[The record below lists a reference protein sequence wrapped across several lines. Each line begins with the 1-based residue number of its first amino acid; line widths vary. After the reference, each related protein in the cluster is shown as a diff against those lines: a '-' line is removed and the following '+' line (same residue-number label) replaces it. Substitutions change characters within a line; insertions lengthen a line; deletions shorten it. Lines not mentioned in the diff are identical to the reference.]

1 MLKFHSSLVHAAQN
15 EANIMSN
22 ERLTSAKASSES
34 TLIAQL
40 DEIQGLVN
48 AEFDVE
54 ELVIEHGLPTFYV
67 RSAANSKQA
76 FARLFK
82 KLTRMGLTPFM
93 MERNARLLLRIAPKP
108 RSKPSRPII
117 NLVLLLVTIATVTAT
132 GYILSLDGK
141 LVEFGLNPLVG
152 AASFA
157 LALLGILG
165 AHEMAHK
172 FAANSHSME
181 ASMPYFIPGPP
192 PVPGLL
198 LGIGTFGAVIV
209 QKEIAPNRDALFD
222 IGASGPIAGFI
233 LSVAVSIIG
242 LAMSPTATVSPP
254 PTGGLQTSLLF
265 SLLVNV
271 IVQGPG
277 NVVYLHPVAFAGWIG
292 MFVTLLN
299 LLPTGMLDG
308 GHTLRSIV
316 NSNVA
321 RTVFTMLSVGVLV
334 ITQNL
339 IMLIF
344 VLFFSMYKH
353 PGPLDDVSKLSSLR
367 KLGAVVLI
375 AIFVLCLFLPQWLIS
390 EIFGFLGL

>member
-1 MLKFHSSLVHAAQN
+1 
-15 EANIMSN
+15 MSDN
-22 ERLTSAKASSES
+22 QDTSSEPATEP
-34 TLIAQL
+34 TLVAQL
-40 DEIQGLVN
+40 DEIQGLVT
-48 AEFDVE
+48 AEFEVE
-54 ELVIEHGLPTFYV
+54 ELFIEHGLPTFYV
-67 RSAANSKQA
+67 RVAATSKQA

-82 KLTRMGLTPFM
+82 KLTRVGLTPFLM
-93 MERNARLLLRIAPKP
+93 KRDGRALLKIAPKH
-108 RSKPSRPII
+108 RTKPSRPII
-117 NLVLLLVTIATVTAT
+117 NIVLLLVTIATVTVT
-132 GYILSLDGK
+132 GYILSLDEQ
-141 LVEFGLNPLVG
+141 LLESGLNPLIG

-172 FAANSHSME
+172 FAASNHSME

-209 QKEIAPNRDALFD
+209 QKETAPNRDALFD
-222 IGASGPIAGFI
+222 IGASGPIAGFVLAI
-233 LSVAVSIIG
+233 VVSIVG

-254 PTGGLQTSLLF
+254 PVGGLPTSLLF

-271 IVQGPG
+271 VVQGPG

-321 RTVFTMLSVGVLV
+321 RIVFTGLSVAVLAV
-334 ITQNL
+334 TRNL
-339 IMLIF
+339 VMLIF

-353 PGPLDDVSKLSSLR
+353 PGPLDDISKLSSHR
-367 KLGAVVLI
+367 KLGAVVLV

-390 EIFGFLGL
+390 GIFSFLGL